1 MKTYSILLAQDIPH
15 YGATEI
21 GAASAAQALERAKQ
35 LDISAIC
42 LDPDWEN
49 PVCLRI
55 VHVVDEAGAEVAH
68 DIALDGYVLHH
79 VSEPRAA
86 LCAQAPALRTALEE
100 IAATPLWG
108 EPVADPALRAEYL
121 VSREYD
127 GEDEAFEPSG
137 DTESSL
143 LQEAVE
149 AARTALAA
157 VSDPQTSAHAGIRVF
172 VEGGVVQRAET
183 LDGKPARVEV
193 VDYDVGGSDPA
204 ELDTDSAG
212 EPCRR
217 FVT

>member
-15 YGATEI
+15 YGAAEI
-21 GAASAAQALERAKQ
+21 DAADAALALERAEA
-35 LDISAIC
+35 LDVSEIA

-79 VSEPRAA
+79 VSEPRTA
-86 LCAQAPALRTALEE
+86 LCDQAPALRAALEG
-100 IAATPLWG
+100 IAETPLWG
-108 EPVADPALRAEYL
+108 EPIADPALRADYID
-121 VSREYD
+121 SGEYD
-127 GEDEAFEPSG
+127 GKGEAFEPSA

-143 LQEAVE
+143 LQEVVE

-157 VSDPQTSAHAGIRVF
+157 VSDAQTSVHAGIRVF

-193 VDYDVGGSDPA
+193 VDYDVCGSDPA
-204 ELDTDSAG
+204 ELDTDAAG
-212 EPCRR
+212 KPCRR